1 MRRAASILA
10 ALLALGSCASLPKP
24 APRPEPVAIV
34 DDASRALAHA
44 AELDRIE
51 EERVRAANAERART
65 DHVRGTLVGWGF
77 VIGSLCMVVAVFVGL
92 FVERFRK
99 ECILLGAFG
108 LIVFACAY
116 GMQEYGRTIAI
127 IGIVSL
133 VGALLTALSFAVYAV
148 VQSKFWK
155 RTALETVK
163 VVQDEVKPA
172 LPDEARARIF
182 GKEGT
187 AAATMS
193 ATAKRGVA
201 LAKKVLGKDNNGTPR

>member
-1 MRRAASILA
+1 MRRAAAILV
-10 ALLALGSCASLPKP
+10 ALLALGSCASQPKP
-24 APRPEPVAIV
+24 APRPAPVTIT

-65 DHVRGTLVGWGF
+65 DHVRGTLIGWGF
-77 VIGSLCMVVAVFVGL
+77 VVGGICVVVALFVGL

-99 ECILLGAFG
+99 ECILLGTFG

-116 GMQEYGRTIAI
+116 GMQEYGKTIAM

-133 VGALLTALSFAVYAV
+133 VGALLTALSFVVYSV
-148 VQSKFWK
+148 VVSKFWK

-172 LPDEARARIF
+172 LPDEARTRIF

-201 LAKKVLGKDNNGTPR
+201 LAKKTLQKGIP